1 MTRRFLTVALVL
13 ALAVSAC
20 GSSGGTDDADR
31 TAGDTTPATSAPAP
45 LDVLRIRHPETL
57 AFAAPFTALSDGGP
71 LHEVA
76 RKVEVDTWSTPD
88 VLRSLLLA
96 GRSEVTAVP
105 TYVGANLANKGVDV
119 RLVAVVVWGLL
130 WVIGPDGEKASWES
144 LRGQTVMVPFR
155 DDMPDLVFR
164 RLATANG
171 LEPGRDF
178 TIEYYATPPEVVG
191 RLVNGTGRWAVL
203 PEHVATLAL
212 TKARQN
218 GHALGRVLDLQ
229 EEWASTTGAEAPRV
243 PQAGVV
249 MPGKLAGTRPDVV
262 AAVLDALEESV
273 GLVNAASPET
283 VAELARASGLPAP
296 LVKDLIPRLN
306 LEVVPAAE
314 ARGELERFYK
324 ELAELNPAIIG
335 GRLPGRSFYLDD
347 PR

>member
-1 MTRRFLTVALVL
+1 MTRRLVAVAL
-13 ALAVSAC
+13 ALALGLTAC
-20 GSSGGTDDADR
+20 GSSGDGDDAER
-31 TAGDTTPATSAPAP
+31 TAGDTTSTTAAAAP

-57 AFAAPFTALSDGGP
+57 AFAAPFTMLSDDGP
-71 LHEVA
+71 LRKVA
-76 RKVEVDTWSTPD
+76 GKVEVDTWATPD
-88 VLRSLLLA
+88 VLRSLLLT
-96 GRSEVTAVP
+96 GRSDVTAVP

-119 RLVAVVVWGLL
+119 RLAAVVVWGLL
-130 WVIGPDGEKASWES
+130 WVIGPDGERASWES

-164 RLATANG
+164 RLAAANG

-178 TIEYYATPPEVVG
+178 TVEYYATPPEVVG

-212 TKARQN
+212 TKAGQN

-229 EEWASTTGAEAPRV
+229 EEWASATGAEAPRM

-249 MPGKLAGTRPDVV
+249 MPGKLAESRPDVL

-273 GLVNAASPET
+273 ALVDAAAPGT
-283 VAELARASGLPAP
+283 VAKLAKASGLPAP
-296 LVKDLIPRLN
+296 VVEDLIPRLN

-314 ARGELERFYK
+314 ARGELERFYR
-324 ELAELNPAIIG
+324 ELAELNPDIIG
-335 GRLPGRSFYLDD
+335 GKLPARSFYLDD